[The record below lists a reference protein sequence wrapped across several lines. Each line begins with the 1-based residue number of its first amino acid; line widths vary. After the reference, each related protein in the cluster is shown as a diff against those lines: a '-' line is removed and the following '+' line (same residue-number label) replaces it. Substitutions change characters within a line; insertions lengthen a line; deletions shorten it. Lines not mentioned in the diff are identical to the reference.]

1 MVLDEP
7 IERVERVCPLVA
19 AQPGIWMAEQL
30 MPGGAGRSPAYTI
43 AHCVELEGAV
53 RPDVLVQA
61 IQRGLAEADTVHAR
75 FQSDDQGQVWQHLPR
90 ALLPEAIAAPEHID
104 WRGHADGPVQAQ
116 ACMQADI
123 QSGQPLAAQTPGY
136 RHILFQLD
144 ALAGGGSRWWWY
156 QRFHHLALDGYSFTA
171 LTRRIVAHYQ
181 ALCRGES
188 AGPSPWVP
196 VEAVVAEYQRY
207 EASSTR
213 QRDAQF
219 WQRYGAELPTPGTL
233 SVRGAV
239 AAGPSATAVRV
250 HEMALPVAVLSQLQ
264 AVLAADRRPGAE
276 RLTAPDLLLGWL
288 SAYLGRWIGFDLA
301 LGVPFMRRLGSVA
314 AQSLVPVVNV
324 LPVRVSLA
332 AEMDWVACALAV
344 QRAVQTVRPHQR
356 LAAEQIQRDL
366 QRVHSGP
373 ALYGPVLNYKMFDY
387 QLTLDEVA
395 ACTRHLATGPV
406 DDIEFS
412 LLTHPDRISIE
423 LRADAQ
429 RYSEA
434 ELQGHAERLQQGL
447 TAWLERPALSV
458 GHLSWLT
465 PHERAQMMAWSQGP
479 QAQGGRRLAAWLD
492 PDAGPFSSLTELLAV
507 QARHQPQAP
516 ALVAGAVRWDR
527 ATLWAQVGRL
537 SGWLRQQGV
546 GRGQVVATALPRSAQ
561 ALVALLAVLDSGA
574 TLLPLDL
581 DYPAERLGWMCEDT
595 HPRCVL
601 SLRSAEVTLPA
612 GPVRVDLDDPAVQ
625 AAVAAMPLAPM
636 TAGRFHTDDVAYV
649 IFTSGSTGR
658 PKGVMNT
665 HGALLNL
672 LEAHLDTLY
681 RPALAAHQ
689 QRHPGRP
696 LRAAHTHSFSF
707 DSSWLQIFWLALGQE
722 LHVIDDER
730 RRDAYALVQDV
741 RREGID
747 AMDLP
752 PSFLAQMLSEGLF
765 TAGAHAPGLVL
776 IGGEAAPA
784 ALWQQLRA
792 VPGLQAHNLYGPTEN
807 TVDTL
812 RAELAAH
819 DSPVIGRPIGGVGVR
834 VLDRRLQ
841 PVPVGAVGEL
851 YIAGAGLALGY
862 LARPDLSASRF
873 VADPWGSGGR
883 MYRTGDWVR
892 WCAQGQLEFLGRVD
906 DQVKI
911 RGYRVELGEVENA
924 LSLLPGVES
933 ALVMPQTVNNTQRL
947 LAYVAMPS
955 VAEADRPAHA
965 IALLAQLRQ
974 RLPDYMVPAALTVLA
989 AFARNVSGKID
1000 RRQLP
1005 APQFST
1011 QGGEPAS
1018 AQEAQVCQAMAQ
1030 VLQRTEVAPLD
1041 DFFHLGGDSIS
1052 AIMLCTTLRRMG
1064 WQLSPRQIFEA
1075 RQARALAAVLTP
1087 VASVAT
1093 PAPTWQLPPALASV
1107 LAQRHGAFA
1116 QAAPV
1121 LPLQKGMLFH
1131 TLLAQQGGAQAG
1143 QYSAHTRLV
1152 WDGALDA
1159 ARLRRALAAV
1169 LRRHPQLAGLFDAET
1184 GDEPVFLLPSTEA
1197 MPAWPWREHDLS
1209 ALTGPAQAHAVAAWE
1224 QACLA
1229 QPSTPL
1235 RWGGMVQA
1243 DLLRL
1248 GPRCH
1253 HLLLNVHHLVTDGWS
1268 TPVMLRDLLTAY
1280 HHDAALPPLA
1290 HGYAEVLAHLAGRPL
1305 ADDRAFWQRTVT
1317 GVAPTLLA
1325 GDTPPSA
1332 EVQEHSLRLPPE
1344 VAEALLAEV
1353 RQRGVTLNV
1362 LMQAVWALVLGA
1374 LTGRSTVVFGMP
1386 VSGRSAAIDGL
1397 EAQVGLFLNTVPV
1410 VVPLQPQQPLWA
1422 QLSALQQRHV
1432 EVLAHDALGLAEI
1445 QQMAGGPLFDTL
1457 LVVENYPDN
1466 AYLSQALPGAD
1477 GQPLHLRDVHN
1488 RGYSHYPL
1496 ALLVLPGDGLTLLV
1510 ENRGGVAQAQD
1521 VAERVAQVLRALVAQ
1536 PTEAAQR
1543 IPMQT
1548 EAEQRWVAAINATAQ
1563 PLAPDTLRGALARQA
1578 QATPDAVAL
1587 VDDTV
1592 RLSYAEVQQQV
1603 RVLAAELVALG
1614 VRPGHIVAVGL
1625 PRSVRLSLALLAVIE
1640 AGAAYLPLDL
1650 SYPDERLN
1658 FMLADAAP
1666 QVLITAAAQAA
1677 RWTLGAT
1684 PSVLLYDDLRPDR
1697 HAPALSVAIG
1707 PDHPA
1712 YLIYTSGTTGRPKGA
1727 LISHGAIVNRL
1738 LWMQHAYP
1746 MGPNDAVLQKTP
1758 CGFDVSVWEFF
1769 WPLMV
1774 GARLVMAPP
1783 EAHRDPQALQALI
1796 ARHRITCLHFVP
1808 SMLALFD
1815 ESLQS
1820 APEAVTACAS
1830 LRLVFCSGEALGK
1843 TLAQSFTQRWPAL
1856 ALHNLYG
1863 PTEAAVDVSY
1873 YPAQGAMAEGG
1884 PSVPI
1889 GRPVWNTELRV
1900 LDAWLRPVPVGA
1912 VGELYLA
1919 GAQLA
1924 LGYVGRAGL
1933 SASRFVA
1940 DPWAAGQRMY
1950 RTGDVVRWLPSG
1962 NVEYL
1967 GRSDDQLKIRGQR
1980 IELGEIETRL
1990 REQPGVAQA
1999 AVQAVVLAAGGATA
2013 AGGDQ
2018 RQLVAYVVPAD
2029 GVTLDATAL
2038 CAALAQVLPAHMV
2051 PVTCVSLAR
2060 LPLSPNGK
2068 LDRRALPV
2076 PALGSTA
2083 ATPAGRAPARGLE
2096 ERLAAVFAKVLG
2108 REHIGAEEDFFALGG
2123 HSLLAMRLAADIR
2136 RELQRPVSVGQIM
2149 LAPTVAALAEA
2160 LQREGMV
2167 NEFGQ
2172 DGFAPLL
2179 RLREGS
2185 GAPLWCFY
2193 PGSGF
2198 AWQYAVLARHLRPG
2212 RPVIGLQSPRPN
2224 GLIARSRDMDEL
2236 IDAQLSLMRQT
2247 QPHGPYDL
2255 LGYSLGG
2262 TVAYGVA
2269 ARLRQQ
2275 GEAVRFLG
2283 LLDTY
2288 PAEVHDWSDPQ
2299 GAEAALG
2306 AEREQTRVLDEAFA
2320 GGDEAAELHALMQ
2333 REKAA
2338 MLAQIFANYQ
2348 DAVRLL
2354 ARTRTPTYDGRVHV
2368 FVAERSLPAYIQPHE
2383 AWHGRVGELV
2393 LHRLPLCSHEDILAP
2408 HTLQTL
2414 GPWIDRLLTQ
2424 EESAA

>member
-1 MVLDEP
+1 MVFDERAP
-7 IERVERVCPLVA
+7 RVCPLVA

-53 RPDVLVQA
+53 RPDVLAQA

-75 FQSDDQGQVWQHLPR
+75 FQPDDDGQVWQHLPP
-90 ALLPEAIAAPEHID
+90 ALSPDAVPAPERID
-104 WRGHADGPVQAQ
+104 LRGQADGPAQAQ
-116 ACMQADI
+116 ACMDADLQAGGPVD
-123 QSGQPLAAQTPGY
+123 AHTPGF

-144 ALAGGGSRWWWY
+144 AAAGGARWWWY

-181 ALCRGES
+181 ALCQGDS

-207 EASSTR
+207 DTSATR
-213 QRDAQF
+213 QRDVAF
-219 WQRYGAELPTPGTL
+219 WQRYGAALPTPGTL
-233 SVRGAV
+233 SCRGAI
-239 AAGPSATAVRV
+239 AMGATATEVRV
-250 HEMALPVAVLSQLQ
+250 QEVTLPLTLASRVQAL
-264 AVLAADRRPGAE
+264 LAEDRRPGAD
-276 RLTAPDLLLGWL
+276 RLTTADWLLGL
-288 SAYLGRWIGFDLA
+288 ITAYLGRWIGHDLA

-314 AQSLVPVVNV
+314 AQSLLPVVNV
-324 LPVRVSLA
+324 LPVRVQLA
-332 AEMDWVACALAV
+332 PEMDGVACALAV
-344 QRAVQTVRPHQR
+344 RQAVQTVRPHQR

-366 QRVHSGP
+366 QRVNNGP

-387 QLTLDEVA
+387 RLTLEGVSTR
-395 ACTRHLATGPV
+395 TRHLATGPV

-412 LLTHPDRISIE
+412 LLEHPERIAIE
-423 LRADAQ
+423 LRADAR
-429 RYSEA
+429 RYSDA
-434 ELQGHAERLQQGL
+434 ELQGHAARLQAWIEAGL
-447 TAWLERPALSV
+447 RQPAQPMA
-458 GHLSWLT
+458 HLPLLT
-465 PHERAQMMAWSQGP
+465 PDEQAQMTVWSQGP
-479 QAQGGRRLAAWLD
+479 HIEPVWGLGE
-492 PDAGPFSSLTELLAV
+492 GPISGLTELLAA
-507 QARHQPQAP
+507 QAHRQPQAP
-516 ALVAGAVRWDR
+516 AVTCQGESLNRGA
-527 ATLWAQVGRL
+527 LWARVQRL
-537 SGWLRQQGV
+537 SHWLRAQGV
-546 GRGQVVATALPRSAQ
+546 GRGQVVATALPRSID

-595 HPRCVL
+595 HPCCVL
-601 SLRSAEVTLPA
+601 SARSVVVALPVGLR
-612 GPVRVDLDDPAVQ
+612 RVDLDAVDIQ
-625 AAVAAMPLAPM
+625 QAVAAISPPSP
-636 TAGRFHTDDVAYV
+636 TWGRFEADDVAYV

-672 LEAHLDTLY
+672 LAAHLDTLY

-689 QRHPGRP
+689 QRHPGRL

-707 DSSWLQIFWLALGQE
+707 DSSWLQVFWLALGQE
-722 LHVIDDER
+722 LYLIDDER
-730 RRDAYALVQDV
+730 RRDAHALVQDV
-741 RREGID
+741 QRWHID

-752 PSFLAQMLSEGLF
+752 PSFLAQMLSDGLF
-765 TAGAHAPGLVL
+765 STPGAHTPGMVL

-792 VPGLQAHNLYGPTEN
+792 VPGLHAHNLYGPTEN

-819 DSPVIGRPIGGVGVR
+819 DTPVIGRPIGGVSVR

-862 LARPDLSASRF
+862 LARPGLSASRF
-873 VADPWGSGGR
+873 VADPWGMGGR

-892 WCAQGQLEFLGRVD
+892 WNTQGQLEFLGRVD

-933 ALVMPQTVNNTQRL
+933 ALVLPQMVNHTQRL
-947 LAYVAMPS
+947 LAYVAVPG
-955 VAEADRPAHA
+955 ADEADGSTQAA
-965 IALLAQLRQ
+965 ALLAGLRQ

-989 AFARNVSGKID
+989 AFPRNVSGKID
-1000 RRQLP
+1000 RSRLP
-1005 APQFST
+1005 APQFIST
-1011 QGGEPAS
+1011 QGGVPTT

-1030 VLQRTEVAPLD
+1030 VLQCPEVAPLD

-1052 AIMLCTTLRRMG
+1052 AIMLCTALRRWG
-1064 WQLSPRQIFEA
+1064 WQLTPRQVFEQ
-1075 RQARALAAVLTP
+1075 RQARDLAAVLTP
-1087 VASVAT
+1087 VAPAVA
-1093 PAPTWQLPPALASV
+1093 PGPGWQLPPEWRPV
-1107 LAQRHGAFA
+1107 LTQRHGTWA

-1152 WDGALDA
+1152 WEGALDA
-1159 ARLRRALAAV
+1159 ARLHRALAAV
-1169 LRRHPQLAGLFDAET
+1169 LRRHSQLLGLWDAET
-1184 GDEPVFLLPSTEA
+1184 GDEPVFLLPPA
-1197 MPAWPWREHDLS
+1197 DALPAWPWREHDLS
-1209 ALTGPAQAHAVAAWE
+1209 ALAGEAQVQAVAALE
-1224 QACLA
+1224 RTCLA
-1229 QPSTPL
+1229 RPASPL

-1243 DLLRL
+1243 DLLSL
-1248 GPRCH
+1248 GPQRH

-1268 TPVMLRDLLTAY
+1268 TPVMLRDLLAAY
-1280 HHDAALPPLA
+1280 RSDAALPPLT
-1290 HGYAEVLAHLAGRPL
+1290 HGYAEVVARLVARPT
-1305 ADDRAFWQRTVT
+1305 AADRAFWQHTVA
-1317 GVAPTLLA
+1317 GMAPTLLA
-1325 GDTPPSA
+1325 EGVTPSA
-1332 EVQEHSLRLPPE
+1332 DVQEHSLRLPPD

-1397 EAQVGLFLNTVPV
+1397 EEQVGLFLNTVPV
-1410 VVPLQPQQPLWA
+1410 GVSLRPEQPLWT
-1422 QLSALQQRHV
+1422 QLPALQQRHV
-1432 EVLAHDALGLAEI
+1432 EVLAHDGLGLAEI

-1477 GQPLHLRDVHN
+1477 GLPLRVGEVHN

-1496 ALLVLPGDGLTLLV
+1496 ALLVLPGEGLTLLV

-1521 VAERVAQVLRALVAQ
+1521 VAERVAQVLRSLVAQ
-1536 PTEAAQR
+1536 PTQALQR

-1563 PLAPDTLRGALARQA
+1563 PLAPDTLRDALARQA

-1603 RVLAAELVALG
+1603 RALAAELVALG

-1625 PRSVRLSLALLAVIE
+1625 PRSVRLSLALMAVIE

-1666 QVLITAAAQAA
+1666 RVLITSAAQAA
-1677 RWTLGAT
+1677 RWAAQVTL
-1684 PSVLLYDDLRPDR
+1684 SVLLYDDLRPDQA
-1697 HAPALSVAIG
+1697 APALSVALS
-1707 PDHPA
+1707 PEHPA

-1727 LISHGAIVNRL
+1727 LIHHGAIVNRL
-1738 LWMQHAYP
+1738 RWMQHAYP
-1746 MGPNDAVLQKTP
+1746 MGPSDAVLQKTP

-1783 EAHRDPQALQALI
+1783 DAHRDPQALQALI

-1815 ESLQS
+1815 ESLQAS
-1820 APEAVTACAS
+1820 DEAVAACAS
-1830 LRLVFCSGEALGK
+1830 LRQVFCSGEALGWP
-1843 TLAQSFTQRWPAL
+1843 LARAFTQRLPAL

-1873 YPAQGAMAEGG
+1873 YPAQGPLDEGG
-1884 PSVPI
+1884 ASVPI
-1889 GRPVWNTELRV
+1889 GRPVWNTALWV

-1919 GAQLA
+1919 GEQLA
-1924 LGYVGRAGL
+1924 LGYLGRAGL

-1940 DPWAAGQRMY
+1940 HPWEPGQRMY

-1962 NVEYL
+1962 NVAYL

-1980 IELGEIETRL
+1980 IELGEIETAL

-1999 AVQAVVLAAGGATA
+1999 AVQAVVLAGAA
-2013 AGGDQ
+2013 SAQGDA
-2018 RQLVAYVVPAD
+2018 RQLVGYVVPVE
-2029 GVTLDATAL
+2029 G
-2038 CAALAQVLPAHMV
+2038 AALDPEALRQTLAQRLPAHMV
-2051 PVTCVSLAR
+2051 PVVCMQVTEW
-2060 LPLSPNGK
+2060 PLSPNGK
-2068 LDRRALPV
+2068 LDRRALPL
-2076 PALGSTA
+2076 PDLGGG
-2083 ATPAGRAPARGLE
+2083 AGERRSSRAPARGLE
-2096 ERLAAVFAKVLG
+2096 ERLASVFAQVLG
-2108 REHIGAEEDFFALGG
+2108 RESVGAEDDFFALGG

-2167 NEFGQ
+2167 NDFGQ
-2172 DGFAPLL
+2172 DGFAALL
-2179 RLREGS
+2179 RLREGQ

-2212 RPVIGLQSPRPN
+2212 RAVIGLQSPRPQ

-2275 GEAVRFLG
+2275 GESVRFLG

-2320 GGDEAAELHALMQ
+2320 GGDEAAELHTLMQ

-2354 ARTRTPTYDGRVHV
+2354 ARTRTPFYDGRVHV
-2368 FVAERSLPAYIQPHE
+2368 FVAERSLPDDIQPRE
-2383 AWHGRVGELV
+2383 AWIDRVGALV
-2393 LHRLPLCSHEDILAP
+2393 LHRLPACSHEDILAP

-2414 GPWIDRLLTQ
+2414 GPLIDRLLTQ
-2424 EESAA
+2424 EEQAA